1 MGAVELAA
9 EAGEDPG
16 DEEEAV
22 AEEDPV
28 AVAPGARISH
38 IFAYK
43 LKTFD

>member
-9 EAGEDPG
+9 QA

-28 AVAPGARISH
+28 AVAPGARISR
-38 IFAYK
+38 IFAQFE
-43 LKTFD
+43 TF